1 MAPRGAE
8 KKDVSTVALGAGWL
22 LLLLLGRCWA
32 AAGLLL
38 GCCWVLCWLLGSLVA
53 LVGGLVLVRVYT
65 RAPDDALD

>member
-32 AAGLLL
+32 AGLLL
-38 GCCWVLCWLLGSLVA
+38 GALLAAWLAGCFGGWVGA
-53 LVGGLVLVRVYT
+53 
-65 RAPDDALD
+65 RAGIHSSTG